1 MHTLQFSRWGPTIPA
16 QLLDFHNLPDNPVTL
31 FRFEVD
37 ELFDITVKLGMPAV
51 FHTSEGDSYPCAEG
65 LAIVCRRLAY
75 PARWNDLVAVFG
87 RSSSGLSRIFRDMM
101 HWLDSTWG
109 HLLDFDPLLFQHRL
123 PEWAAAVLTR
133 GAPIPNVVV
142 FIDGTLQQI
151 CRPNPARTLLLQH
164 LPGITADALQ
174 RSVYSGHKRHHGMKF
189 HGVTAP
195 NGLFWIH
202 GPNDGRRHD
211 LTLFQ
216 RANMFFL
223 VTLLTFATVPYL
235 MYGDSA
241 YPNLPNM
248 ASPIPSV
255 LSPPGSRNAM
265 INTLMSSV
273 RTVGSE
279 WTFGIISNTW
289 QTTNFP
295 RWQRAFLT
303 LPGMQFRVAS
313 LLTNIRTCVNDG
325 NTITEW
331 FREKDVH
338 LHVPDLR
345 SYVNG

>member
-1 MHTLQFSRWGPTIPA
+1 
-16 QLLDFHNLPDNPVTL
+16 
-31 FRFEVD
+31 
-37 ELFDITVKLGMPAV
+37 
-51 FHTSEGDSYPCAEG
+51 
-65 LAIVCRRLAY
+65 
-75 PARWNDLVAVFG
+75 
-87 RSSSGLSRIFRDMM
+87 
-101 HWLDSTWG
+101 
-109 HLLDFDPLLFQHRL
+109 
-123 PEWAAAVLTR
+123 
-133 GAPIPNVVV
+133 
-142 FIDGTLQQI
+142 
-151 CRPNPARTLLLQH
+151 
-164 LPGITADALQ
+164 
-174 RSVYSGHKRHHGMKF
+174 MKF